1 MSDKTLNTF
10 PRLLASH
17 AKLLPDHVAMREKQL
32 GIWQSWTWSQAAK
45 EVQTLAGGLAA
56 LGLKRGEKLAI
67 IGDNRPR
74 LYWGMTAA
82 QTLGAIP
89 VPLYQDSI
97 ADEMAYILDNA
108 DVKIALVEDQEQVD
122 KLLEIRD
129 RCPQIEHIIFDDP
142 RGLRHYDQPFL
153 HNFED
158 IQRQGQ
164 EFNQQNVD
172 YLNKE
177 TRQSDGDEIS
187 IILYTSGTTGN
198 PKGVVLTNDNVIIT
212 ARNGIIREGLT
223 AYEEVLAYLPMAW
236 VGDNLF
242 SYAQSLVVGFCVSCP
257 ESASTVTTD
266 LREIGPTYY
275 FAPPRVYENIL
286 TQVMIRME
294 DAGKIKRSMFHYF
307 MEHARKTGV
316 KILNGDKVSAKD
328 SLIYKLG
335 GFLVYGPLK
344 DALGLGRIK
353 LAYTAGEAIGPEIFE
368 FYRSLG
374 INIKQLY
381 GQTECMVFLCV
392 QPDGEVFADTVGTP
406 AIDVEI
412 KIDDNGEILYRSPGV
427 FHSYYKNP
435 EATASTKTPDGWVLT
450 GDAGFFDEHNGHL
463 KIIDRAKDVG
473 KLNDGTMFAPKYIE
487 NKLKFFSFIKEAV
500 LFGNER
506 DHSCAFINIDL
517 EAVGNWAERR
527 NLAYSGYI
535 DLAGQDEVYTLI
547 KECVEKVNKD
557 LSQDGRLGGS
567 QMHRFLILHKELD
580 ADDGELTRTRK
591 VRRNFVEERYQDLIH
606 ALYSDMNECHVKT
619 QVVFEDGHTGILEA
633 DVKISDAEHFSVDH
647 LTAVSEV

>member
-17 AKLLPDHVAMREKQL
+17 AKLLPDHVAMREKEL
-32 GIWQSWTWSQAAK
+32 GIWQSWTWSEAAK

-67 IGDNRPR
+67 IGDNRRR

-164 EFNQQNVD
+164 AFNQQNVD
-172 YLNKE
+172 HLNKE
-177 TRQSDGDEIS
+177 TRKSDGDEIS

-286 TQVMIRME
+286 T
-294 DAGKIKRSMFHYF
+294 
-307 MEHARKTGV
+307 
-316 KILNGDKVSAKD
+316 
-328 SLIYKLG
+328 
-335 GFLVYGPLK
+335 
-344 DALGLGRIK
+344 
-353 LAYTAGEAIGPEIFE
+353 
-368 FYRSLG
+368 
-374 INIKQLY
+374 
-381 GQTECMVFLCV
+381 
-392 QPDGEVFADTVGTP
+392 
-406 AIDVEI
+406 
-412 KIDDNGEILYRSPGV
+412 
-427 FHSYYKNP
+427 
-435 EATASTKTPDGWVLT
+435 
-450 GDAGFFDEHNGHL
+450 
-463 KIIDRAKDVG
+463 
-473 KLNDGTMFAPKYIE
+473 
-487 NKLKFFSFIKEAV
+487 
-500 LFGNER
+500 
-506 DHSCAFINIDL
+506 
-517 EAVGNWAERR
+517 
-527 NLAYSGYI
+527 
-535 DLAGQDEVYTLI
+535 
-547 KECVEKVNKD
+547 
-557 LSQDGRLGGS
+557 
-567 QMHRFLILHKELD
+567 
-580 ADDGELTRTRK
+580 
-591 VRRNFVEERYQDLIH
+591 
-606 ALYSDMNECHVKT
+606 LYSYRHNTRYVK
-619 QVVFEDGHTGILEA
+619 GCIY
-633 DVKISDAEHFSVDH
+633 
-647 LTAVSEV
+647 LT